1 MFGLLIFIFILN
13 LIGCIAVATIVDV
26 EVVVVGKVQ

>member
-1 MFGLLIFIFILN
+1 MFGLLILILN
-13 LIGCIAVATIVDV
+13 LIDCIAVATIVDV

>member
-1 MFGLLIFIFILN
+1 MFGLLILILI
-13 LIGCIAVATIVDV
+13 LIDCIAVTTIVDT

>member
-1 MFGLLIFIFILN
+1 MFGLLILILN

-26 EVVVVGKVQ
+26 DVVVVGKVQ